1 MKHSNLKFPCLIA
14 VFYFGMN
21 VNAQEIPRDTVVKEQ
36 KIEEVV
42 MIGYG
47 TAKKRDLTGSIT
59 RVVGEEVNDKPAS
72 NPVNSLQGKVA
83 GLSVVNSGQPG
94 SQADVRIRGTVTI
107 NQTQPV
113 YIVDGVFANNIDF
126 LNPADI
132 ESIEVLEDPSSLA
145 IFGNRGAN
153 GAIIVTTKRAK
164 SGRTSI
170 SFNSSL
176 GVKSLDNRPDLTNA
190 EQFRILFNEDLMGQ
204 GLSPYD
210 FSLFNADTNWIDV
223 IKKNGGII
231 NQHSVTMSNVGD

>member
-1 MKHSNLKFPCLIA
+1 
-14 VFYFGMN
+14 MN

-42 MIGYG
+42 MIVYG

-59 RVVGEEVNDKPAS
+59 RVAGEEVNDKPAS

-94 SQADVRIRGTVTI
+94 SQADVRMRGTVTI

-132 ESIEVLEDPSSLA
+132 ESMEVLKDPSSLA

-153 GAIIVTTKRAK
+153 GAIIVTTKK
-164 SGRTSI
+164 SKIRQN
-170 SFNSSL
+170 FN
-176 GVKSLDNRPDLTNA
+176 
-190 EQFRILFNEDLMGQ
+190 QFQF
-204 GLSPYD
+204 
-210 FSLFNADTNWIDV
+210 V
-223 IKKNGGII
+223 IRCEI
-231 NQHSVTMSNVGD
+231 T